1 LPKDYYEIL
10 GVPRNASQEEIKRAY
25 RRLAKKYHPD
35 AYKGDK
41 KEAERRFR
49 EIAEAY
55 EVLSDPEKRAQYDRF
70 GHAGPEQAFDFGPMD
85 FRRAREAF
93 EEFFGPAAFDEIFNL
108 FFGEGAR
115 PRARARP
122 TRARRGEDLEYRI
135 RIGFEDA
142 AFGARVRATVPR
154 MVACERCQGTGLEP
168 GTGASTCPTCG
179 GSGRIEYRQ
188 FTMLGSFVNVRTCP
202 ECGGIGEVLEHPCR
216 KCRGEGRVKE
226 KSDLSITI
234 PKGIEDGARL
244 RLRGEGNAGVA
255 GGPPGDL
262 YITVE
267 IQPHPVFKRD
277 GADLSVEVPVH
288 YGQLV
293 LGGKVR
299 VPTLEGEEELAIA
312 PGTSPDEILR
322 LPGRGMPQGR
332 RRGDLLVHLK
342 VVIPKKLTAKERELL
357 RAFTDGLPPP
367 EHLR

>member
-1 LPKDYYEIL
+1 MPKDYYEIL
-10 GVPRNASQEEIKRAY
+10 GVSRDASQEEIKRAY

-70 GHAGPEQAFDFGPMD
+70 GHAGPEQGFDFGPTD

-93 EEFFGPAAFDEIFNL
+93 EEFFGPSAFDEIFNL
-108 FFGEGAR
+108 FFGEGTR
-115 PRARARP
+115 QQARAQP

-154 MVACERCQGTGLEP
+154 LVPCDRCGGSGLEP
-168 GTGASTCPTCG
+168 GTGLRTCPTCG
-179 GSGRIEYRQ
+179 GTGRIEYRQ

-202 ECGGIGEVLEHPCR
+202 ECGGTGEVLERPCR
-216 KCRGEGRVKE
+216 KCHGEGRVKE
-226 KSDLSITI
+226 KSELVIEI

-267 IQPHPVFKRD
+267 IQPHPVFTREGDNLIMEKKIPFSD
-277 GADLSVEVPVH
+277 ACLGTTVEIT
-288 YGQLV
+288 
-293 LGGKVR
+293 
-299 VPTLEGEEELAIA
+299 TLEGKTFKVKVPAGVQQE
-312 PGTSPDEILR
+312 SKLR
-322 LPGRGMPQGR
+322 IKGHGLPAGPVG
-332 RRGDLLVHLK
+332 RRGDIYVKILVK
-342 VVIPKKLTAKERELL
+342 IPKKMSREQKKAVKKL
-357 RAFTDGLPPP
+357 AEVGL
-367 EHLR
+367 